1 MERRQKKTVIRTRF
15 PTIEET
21 AKAVGVSKRRLAE
34 LIKIMEDI
42 ENAEKISKSKNKS
55 RSKKKPRK

>member
-21 AKAVGVSKRRLAE
+21 AKAVGVSRKRLVW
-34 LIKIMEDI
+34 LIKLMEDI
-42 ENAEKISKSKNKS
+42 EEAEKINK
-55 RSKKKPRK
+55 SKKKPRK